1 MSPITSF
8 LLACGFAGLL
18 FASVR
23 RIPEGQV
30 YTLRRIGGHM
40 RTVGSGLH
48 LVLPI
53 VEKVIH
59 KIRLLGNVVP
69 VNVPTAKGDTLQGN
83 IYVQVV
89 DARRADEVI
98 DTMSEMLC
106 RRVSDICVESGEEE
120 ETVSEVNRR
129 IKMKLN
135 SELGERGLLITRVQ
149 LTQS

>member
-8 LLACGFAGLL
+8 LLICGFAGLL
-18 FASVR
+18 IASVR

-48 LVLPI
+48 VVLPF

-69 VNVPTAKGDTLQGN
+69 VNVPTPKGDTLQGN

-98 DTMSEMLC
+98 DTVPELLT
-106 RRVSDICVESGEEE
+106 RRVSDICVDSAEENDLDR
-120 ETVSEVNRR
+120 NRR
-129 IKMKLN
+129 IKMQLN

>member
-8 LLACGFAGLL
+8 LLICGFAGLL
-18 FASVR
+18 FVSIR

-48 LVLPI
+48 VVLPL

-69 VNVPTAKGDTLQGN
+69 VNVSTPSGNVLQGN

-98 DTMSEMLC
+98 DTVPEMLAS
-106 RRVSDICVESGEEE
+106 RVTDICVQSSEEND
-120 ETVSEVNRR
+120 TDRNRR
-129 IKMKLN
+129 IKMQLN

-149 LTQS
+149 LTHA

>member
-8 LLACGFAGLL
+8 LLICGFAGFL
-18 FASVR
+18 FVSIR

-48 LVLPI
+48 VVLPF

-69 VNVPTAKGDTLQGN
+69 VNVPTPSGSMQGN

-98 DTMSEMLC
+98 DAVPELLS
-106 RRVSDICVESGEEE
+106 RRVSDICVESSEEND
-120 ETVSEVNRR
+120 SDRNRR
-129 IKMKLN
+129 IKMQLN

-149 LTQS
+149 LTHA

>member
-8 LLACGFAGLL
+8 LLMIGFAGLI

-48 LVLPI
+48 VVVPLV
-53 VEKVIH
+53 ERVIH
-59 KIRLLGNVVP
+59 KIRLLGNVIS
-69 VNVPTAKGDTLQGN
+69 VNVPTPSGDTLQGN

-89 DARRADEVI
+89 DASRADAVI
-98 DTMSEMLC
+98 DTVSELLSH
-106 RRVSDICVESGEEE
+106 RVSDICVCEDQENDIDR
-120 ETVSEVNRR
+120 NRR
-129 IKMKLN
+129 IKMQLN
-135 SELGERGLLITRVQ
+135 SELGESGLLITRVQ
-149 LTQS
+149 LTQA

>member
-1 MSPITSF
+1 MSPIISF
-8 LLACGFAGLL
+8 LLICGFAGLL

-48 LVLPI
+48 VVLPF
-53 VEKVIH
+53 VERVIH

-69 VNVPTAKGDTLQGN
+69 VNVPTPTGDTLQGN

-98 DTMSEMLC
+98 DTVPELLT
-106 RRVSDICVESGEEE
+106 RRVSDICVESVEEND
-120 ETVSEVNRR
+120 SERNRR
-129 IKMKLN
+129 IKMQLN

>member
-1 MSPITSF
+1 MSPIISF
-8 LLACGFAGLL
+8 LLICGFAGLL
-18 FASVR
+18 VASVR

-30 YTLRRIGGHM
+30 YTLRRIGGQM

-48 LVLPI
+48 VVLPF

-59 KIRLLGNVVP
+59 KIRLLGNVVA
-69 VNVPTAKGDTLQGN
+69 VNVPTPKGDMLQGN

-98 DTMSEMLC
+98 DTVPELLT
-106 RRVSDICVESGEEE
+106 RRVSDICVDDAEEND
-120 ETVSEVNRR
+120 SDRNRR
-129 IKMKLN
+129 IKMQLN
-135 SELGERGLLITRVQ
+135 RELGERGLLITRVQ

>member
-8 LLACGFAGLL
+8 LLICGFAGLL

-48 LVLPI
+48 VVLPL

-69 VNVPTAKGDTLQGN
+69 VNVPTPRGDTLQGN

-98 DTMSEMLC
+98 DAVPELLS
-106 RRVSDICVESGEEE
+106 RRVSDICVDGGEEND
-120 ETVSEVNRR
+120 SERNRR
-129 IKMKLN
+129 IKMQLN

>member
-8 LLACGFAGLL
+8 LLMIGFAGLI

-48 LVLPI
+48 VVVPLV
-53 VEKVIH
+53 ERVIH
-59 KIRLLGNVVP
+59 KIRLLGNVIS
-69 VNVPTAKGDTLQGN
+69 VNVPTPSGDTLKGN

-89 DARRADEVI
+89 DAHRADAVI
-98 DTMSEMLC
+98 DTVSELLTH
-106 RRVSDICVESGEEE
+106 RVSDICVCESLEND
-120 ETVSEVNRR
+120 VDRNRR
-129 IKMKLN
+129 IKMQLN

-149 LTQS
+149 LTQA

>member
-8 LLACGFAGLL
+8 LLICGFAGLL
-18 FASVR
+18 FASIR

-48 LVLPI
+48 VVLPL

-69 VNVPTAKGDTLQGN
+69 VNVPMASGYMLQGN

-98 DTMSEMLC
+98 DTVPELLS
-106 RRVSDICVESGEEE
+106 RRVSDICVESSEENDLDR
-120 ETVSEVNRR
+120 NRR
-129 IKMKLN
+129 IKMQLN

-149 LTQS
+149 LTHA

>member
-8 LLACGFAGLL
+8 LLICGFAGLL

-48 LVLPI
+48 VVLPL

-69 VNVPTAKGDTLQGN
+69 VNVPTPKGDTLQGN

-89 DARRADEVI
+89 DARRADAVI
-98 DTMSEMLC
+98 DTVPELLS
-106 RRVSDICVESGEEE
+106 RRVCDICVDGAEEND
-120 ETVSEVNRR
+120 TDRNRR
-129 IKMKLN
+129 IKMQLN

>member
-1 MSPITSF
+1 MSPIISF
-8 LLACGFAGLL
+8 LLICGFSGLL
-18 FASVR
+18 FVSVR

-30 YTLRRIGGHM
+30 YTLRRIGGQM

-48 LVLPI
+48 VVLPF

-59 KIRLLGNVVP
+59 KIRLLGNVVA
-69 VNVPTAKGDTLQGN
+69 VNVPTPSGDTLQGN

-98 DTMSEMLC
+98 DTVPEMLS
-106 RRVSDICVESGEEE
+106 RRVCDICVQTAEEND
-120 ETVSEVNRR
+120 SDRNRR
-129 IKMKLN
+129 IKMQLN

>member
-1 MSPITSF
+1 M
-8 LLACGFAGLL
+8 CGFAGLL
-18 FASVR
+18 FVSIR

-48 LVLPI
+48 VVLPL

-69 VNVPTAKGDTLQGN
+69 VNVSTPSGNILQGN
-83 IYVQVV
+83 IYVQVL

-98 DTMSEMLC
+98 DTVSEMLA
-106 RRVSDICVESGEEE
+106 RRVTDICVQSAEEND
-120 ETVSEVNRR
+120 SDRNRR
-129 IKMKLN
+129 IKMQLN

-149 LTQS
+149 LTHA

>member
-8 LLACGFAGLL
+8 LLICGFAGLL
-18 FASVR
+18 FVSIR

-48 LVLPI
+48 VVLPL

-69 VNVPTAKGDTLQGN
+69 VNVSTPSGNMLQGN

-98 DTMSEMLC
+98 DAVPEMLA
-106 RRVSDICVESGEEE
+106 RRVSDFCVQSSEEND
-120 ETVSEVNRR
+120 SDRNRR
-129 IKMKLN
+129 IKMQLN

-149 LTQS
+149 LTHA

>member
-8 LLACGFAGLL
+8 LLICGFAGLL
-18 FASVR
+18 FVSIR

-48 LVLPI
+48 VVVPF

-59 KIRLLGNVVP
+59 KIRLLGNVVA
-69 VNVPTAKGDTLQGN
+69 VNVPTPRGDTLQGN

-98 DTMSEMLC
+98 DTMPEMLC
-106 RRVSDICVESGEEE
+106 RRVSDICVESGEQ
-120 ETVSEVNRR
+120 TDTEVNRR
-129 IKMKLN
+129 IKMQLN

>member
-8 LLACGFAGLL
+8 LLICGFAGLL
-18 FASVR
+18 FVSIR

-48 LVLPI
+48 VVLPL

-69 VNVPTAKGDTLQGN
+69 VNVSTPSGNMLQGN

-98 DTMSEMLC
+98 DTVPEMLAS
-106 RRVSDICVESGEEE
+106 RVTDICVQSSEEND
-120 ETVSEVNRR
+120 TDRNRR
-129 IKMKLN
+129 IKMQLN

-149 LTQS
+149 LTHA

>member
-8 LLACGFAGLL
+8 LLICGFAGLL
-18 FASVR
+18 FVSVR

-30 YTLRRIGGHM
+30 YTLRRIGGQM

-69 VNVPTAKGDTLQGN
+69 VNVPTASGDTLQGN

-98 DTMSEMLC
+98 DTVPELLS
-106 RRVSDICVESGEEE
+106 RRVSDICVEKSEEND
-120 ETVSEVNRR
+120 SERNRR
-129 IKMKLN
+129 IKMQLN

>member
-8 LLACGFAGLL
+8 LLMCGFAGLL
-18 FASVR
+18 FVSIR

-48 LVLPI
+48 VVLPL

-69 VNVPTAKGDTLQGN
+69 VNVSTPSGNILQGN
-83 IYVQVV
+83 IYVQVL

-98 DTMSEMLC
+98 DTVSEMLA
-106 RRVSDICVESGEEE
+106 RRVTDICVQSAEEND
-120 ETVSEVNRR
+120 SDRNRR
-129 IKMKLN
+129 IKMQLN

-149 LTQS
+149 LTHA

>member
-1 MSPITSF
+1 MSPIISF
-8 LLACGFAGLL
+8 LLICGFSGLL
-18 FASVR
+18 FVSVR

-48 LVLPI
+48 VVLPF

-59 KIRLLGNVVP
+59 KIRLLGNVIA
-69 VNVPTAKGDTLQGN
+69 VNVPTPSGDTLQGN
-83 IYVQVV
+83 IYVQVL

-98 DTMSEMLC
+98 DTVPEMLS
-106 RRVSDICVESGEEE
+106 RRVSDICVQTGEEND
-120 ETVSEVNRR
+120 SERNRR
-129 IKMKLN
+129 IKMQLN

>member
-1 MSPITSF
+1 MSPIISF
-8 LLACGFAGLL
+8 LLICGFAGLL

-48 LVLPI
+48 VVLPI

-59 KIRLLGNVVP
+59 KIRLLGNVVA
-69 VNVPTAKGDTLQGN
+69 VNVPTASGDTLHGN

-98 DTMSEMLC
+98 DAVPEMLT
-106 RRVSDICVESGEEE
+106 RRVSDICVQSAEEND
-120 ETVSEVNRR
+120 SDRNRR
-129 IKMKLN
+129 IKMQLN

-149 LTQS
+149 LTHA

>member
-1 MSPITSF
+1 MSPIISF
-8 LLACGFAGLL
+8 LLICGFAGLL

-48 LVLPI
+48 VVLPI

-59 KIRLLGNVVP
+59 KIRLLGNVVA

-98 DTMSEMLC
+98 DTVPELLT
-106 RRVSDICVESGEEE
+106 RRVSDICVDGAEEND
-120 ETVSEVNRR
+120 SDRNRR
-129 IKMKLN
+129 IKMQLN